1 MRQLTNEEVE
11 ILKKIGDKNLTTQE
25 KAEMISRLKEIEM
38 KETNGMNWL
47 T

>member
-11 ILKKIGDKNLTTQE
+11 ILKKIGDKNLATQE